1 MNQTR
6 KTPGSQTPNRWFD
19 AACAAVG
26 LVILLPVF
34 SAIALLVLLFD
45 GRPALF
51 GQMRVGQYGKPF
63 RMWKFRTMRSDEAGL
78 SITAAGDRRIT
89 WLGARL
95 RKFKLDELP
104 QLFNVLRGDM
114 SLVGPRPEVPQ
125 YVNAGSPVWQA
136 VLQALPGI
144 TDPATLL
151 HRDEEAMLSASSDPD
166 HLYRETVLP
175 TKLLVNLAYIRTRC
189 FRQDVRLI
197 LLTICSSLLPGR
209 FNSVRIRRAL
219 SSGASHDG
227 HVYSV
232 SSPEHR

>member
-1 MNQTR
+1 MNHSR
-6 KTPGSQTPNRWFD
+6 KTLDSRKSRRWFD
-19 AACAAVG
+19 ATCAAVG
-26 LVILLPVF
+26 LVVLSPLLGV
-34 SAIALLVLLFD
+34 IALLVLLFD
-45 GRPALF
+45 GRPVLF
-51 GQMRVGQYGKPF
+51 GQMRAGQFGKPF
-63 RMWKFRTMRSDEAGL
+63 RIWKFRTMRAGAGGL
-78 SITAAGDRRIT
+78 PITAAGDRRIT

-95 RKFKLDELP
+95 RKFKLDEIP
-104 QLFNVLRGDM
+104 QLFNVLMGDM

-125 YVNAGSPVWQA
+125 YVNAASPVWQA
-136 VLQALPGI
+136 VLQVLPGI

-197 LLTICSSLLPGR
+197 LLTICSSLFPGR